1 VIPSADFRRRRGAYY
16 RAQILMRE
24 RQFKEARA
32 LLEDLAHDGGYEH
45 HNPGT
50 VEMQLELRFR
60 LVFARALIATGEG
73 DQGREIIVG
82 LDDELRADAGSPL
95 VTGTFRRRFVLD
107 LGGRLS
113 EIGEHERAVD
123 ISLEAIDTAANER
136 RRADALAQLAIRRIA
151 WGFERECAAR
161 IVPHLTEQEGPLGIA
176 RSLYRSAAK
185 NGDDAIAIRSQLT
198 AADSSYGPQ
207 LLHIRAQR
215 TDALFRDTCVGLI
228 RGEAGME
235 AQLRNL
241 EVMAWEDARD
251 SREHDGVLENERVWR
266 FGRVG
271 SCRAALARLLWETDP
286 EQARQLAHRA
296 QDLLLISYKTRTSD
310 GTFASP
316 ETSLDFGEL
325 LVLTGQ
331 TEEARQVFLDTA
343 ENLRKRYG
351 PRHGCTR
358 LFLKLAGE
366 CGEENRPSR

>member
-1 VIPSADFRRRRGAYY
+1 MIPSADFRRRRGAYY

-24 RQFKEARA
+24 RQFQEARV
-32 LLEDLAHDGGYEH
+32 LLDELEQDGGFEH
-45 HNPGT
+45 HKPGT
-50 VEMQLELRFR
+50 VEMQLELRFQ
-60 LVFARALIATGEG
+60 LVLARALIATGEG
-73 DQGREIIVG
+73 DRGREIIVG
-82 LDDELRADAGSPL
+82 LDDELRADASSPL

-123 ISLEAIDTAANER
+123 ISFEAVDAAGNER

-151 WGFERECAAR
+151 WGFERECSSR
-161 IVPHLTEQEGPLGIA
+161 IAPEPAQQEGPLGIA
-176 RSLYRSAAK
+176 QSLYRSAVK
-185 NGDDAIAIRSQLT
+185 NADEAIEIRSTLT
-198 AADSSYGPQ
+198 AGDSSYMPQ

-215 TDALFRDTCVGLI
+215 TDALFRDACVGLI

-235 AQLRNL
+235 AQLRDL
-241 EVMAWEDARD
+241 EAMAWEDAQE

-271 SCRAALARLLWETDP
+271 ACRAALARLLWQSDP
-286 EQARQLAHRA
+286 EKARRFARRA
-296 QDLLLISYKTRTSD
+296 QDLLRISYKTRTSD

-316 ETSLDFGEL
+316 ETSLSFGEL
-325 LVLTGQ
+325 LTLVGRTD
-331 TEEARQVFLDTA
+331 EARQVFLDAA

-358 LFLKLAGE
+358 LFLKLASE
-366 CGEENRPSR
+366 CGD

>member
-24 RQFKEARA
+24 RQFHEARA
-32 LLEDLAHDGGYEH
+32 LLDELEQDGGYEH
-45 HNPGT
+45 HKPGT

-73 DQGREIIVG
+73 DRGREIIVS
-82 LDDELRADAGSPL
+82 LDNELRADAGSPL

-123 ISLEAIDTAANER
+123 ISLEAVDAAANER
-136 RRADALAQLAIRRIA
+136 RRADALAQLALRRIA
-151 WGFERECAAR
+151 WGFERESSAR
-161 IVPHLTEQEGPLGIA
+161 IASEPAQQEGPLGIA
-176 RSLYRSAAK
+176 QSLYRSAVK
-185 NGDDAIAIRSQLT
+185 
-198 AADSSYGPQ
+198 AADEAIDIRTDLVGADPSYMPQ

-215 TDALFRDTCVGLI
+215 TDALLREACVSI
-228 RGEAGME
+228 ARGDAGME
-235 AQLRNL
+235 GRLRDL
-241 EVMAWEDARD
+241 EMMAWEDAQR
-251 SREHDGVLENERVWR
+251 SREHGGVLENERIWR

-271 SCRAALARLLWETDP
+271 SCRAALARLLWQSDP
-286 EQARQLAHRA
+286 EQARRLALRA
-296 QDLLLISYKTRTSD
+296 QDLLRISYKTRTSD

-316 ETSLDFGEL
+316 ETSLSFGEL
-325 LVLTGQ
+325 LMLVGRTD
-331 TEEARQVFLDTA
+331 EARQVFLDTA

-358 LFLKLAGE
+358 LFLKLASE
-366 CGEENRPSR
+366 CGD